1 MSASHEPMLLRKRGL
16 CAAALLA
23 AALLLGAC
31 EQSQSDQRGP
41 RGSSQIQLK
50 KPSAVAALA
59 DINKI
64 PAAEEPADIESP
76 PTSEVFVNVKVLND
90 ISATEFSRLMQA
102 FSTWVA
108 PEEGCEFCH
117 NTDKMESDEKY
128 PKIVARRMIEMT
140 RKLNT
145 DWKKHV
151 GETGVTCWTC
161 HRGQQ
166 VPSGDWFNAKGPMEA
181 IPLLGYRS
189 GQNAPAANAA
199 GSSLPGDPLSLYL
212 TTGLNEI
219 RVQSTTA
226 LPTRH
231 EPPGIKTTEWT
242 YSLMLYMAGSLGVNC
257 TYCHNTRAM
266 ARWDESTPQR
276 VTAWHG
282 IRMVREINTDF
293 LTPLT
298 PVFPP
303 NRLGPHGDGPKVGC
317 ATCHKGT
324 FKPLNGISPLTDY
337 LALSGVGKVP
347 AGTPTPPEAPAE
359 PPAPAAP
366 KAPAGQKVS
375 AALIVPKR

>member
-1 MSASHEPMLLRKRGL
+1 MSFRDGTVV
-16 CAAALLA
+16 AALLA
-23 AALLLGAC
+23 GALLLAAC
-31 EQSQSDQRGP
+31 ERPNSDQRGP
-41 RGSSQIQLK
+41 RGLSQIQLK

-59 DINKI
+59 PLNSI
-64 PAAEEPADIESP
+64 PAPEEPADIESP

-145 DWKKHV
+145 DWKKHL

-166 VPSGDWFNAKGPMEA
+166 VPSGDWFNGKGPMDA
-181 IPLLGYRS
+181 VTFMGNRA
-189 GQNAPAANAA
+189 GQNAPAPHAG
-199 GSSLPGDPLSLYL
+199 GSSLPGDPLSQYL

-226 LPTRH
+226 LPTR
-231 EPPGIKTTEWT
+231 EAPPGVKSAEWT
-242 YSLMLYMAGSLGVNC
+242 YSLMMYMAGSLGVNC

-298 PVFPP
+298 PIFPA

-324 FKPLNGISPLTDY
+324 FKPLNGVSPLTDY

-347 AGTPTPPEAPAE
+347 AGTPTPPEAPETPAQ
-359 PPAPAAP
+359 PQAPAAP
-366 KAPAGQKVS
+366 KASGPPK
-375 AALIVPKR
+375 ALKR